1 MVPSS
6 ATKAAITV
14 SMCNRKWELEL
25 GGTRHPEILG
35 AHCSLLQ
42 DGHHHTSR
50 QSTSGLYKINRQTV
64 LFQCIIHFHTFST

>member
-42 DGHHHTSR
+42 DGHHHTGGAHQVYIKSI
-50 QSTSGLYKINRQTV
+50 GKLYS
-64 LFQCIIHFHTFST
+64 FSV